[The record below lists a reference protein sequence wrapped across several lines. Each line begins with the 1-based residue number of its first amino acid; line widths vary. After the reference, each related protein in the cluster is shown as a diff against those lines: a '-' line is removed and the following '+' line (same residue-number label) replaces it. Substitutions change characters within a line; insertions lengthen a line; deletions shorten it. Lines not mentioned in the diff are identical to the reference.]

1 MKEVSVDKAKY
12 NKLMSDVRELRSTV
26 VEYAITI
33 EQIISEILID
43 YIGNDLTKNILE
55 KHLFSDALDFDKK
68 IMLFNA
74 LNKKLL
80 PKINDDYKVN
90 DKLGYIKSLRNFM
103 AHCNVHTPPNFI
115 DNYDGE
121 FIEFGSFTQ
130 REEHVIVKVYRSKNN
145 EDMKTKIYSA
155 ELFYETCKS
164 VIKHLLEIHD
174 KLEQ

>member
-26 VEYAITI
+26 VEFAITI

-43 YIGNDLTKNILE
+43 YLGNDLTKKIIE

-80 PKINDDYKVN
+80 PKINGDYKVG

-115 DNYDGE
+115 DNYDGDY
-121 FIEFGSFTQ
+121 ILFGSYTQ
-130 REEHVIVKVYRSKNN
+130 REEHVVVTIYKNIIV